1 MATMREYRLAL
12 ATASA
17 TFVLLMIGGVVHATG
32 SSLACPDWPLCYGQ
46 VFPAMTGGVLFEHG
60 HRLAAAT
67 VALLTASL
75 AVLVFLRRRDRTL
88 RALAA
93 LAVALVLVQAAL
105 GGITVVYK
113 LPLLVSTGH
122 LATSMAFFS
131 TVIYLAHRLRPAERP
146 PAAAGPR
153 WLVGAAALATYAQLV
168 LGAFVRHTGSG
179 LACNTRLPLCD
190 GVLWPSFG
198 PAQLHMAHR
207 VAGVALAVIVLAAC
221 VRPAREALR
230 DGATARAALAL
241 AAPALAAIQIA
252 LGLLTVATYVSVPIV
267 TLHLAVGALLLADL
281 LALFLSLGGRTA
293 WEGAA
298 ESAALAS
305 AAG

>member
-1 MATMREYRLAL
+1 MREYRLAL

-153 WLVGAAALATYAQLV
+153 WLVGSAAFATYAQLV
-168 LGAFVRHTGSG
+168 LGAFVRHTGSA

-207 VAGVALAVIVLAAC
+207 LVGVALAVVVAAAC
-221 VRPAREALR
+221 VRPARDALR
-230 DGATARAALAL
+230 AGATARAALAL
-241 AAPALAAIQIA
+241 TAPVLVTFQIA

-267 TLHLAVGALLLADL
+267 TLHLAFGALLLADL
-281 LALFLSLGGRTA
+281 LALFLSLGGRA
-293 WEGAA
+293 AREGAA

-305 AAG
+305 VAG